1 MLAIDQEQLFKNIE
15 ILPMDIKTK
24 IVDMLLKSFNNVD
37 NSIDSLWIEEAKK
50 RRDEIESGQVTTVSG
65 DEVFRKIQ
73 ERFQK

>member
-50 RRDEIESGQVTTVSG
+50 RRDEIELGKVTTISG

-73 ERFQK
+73 DRFQK